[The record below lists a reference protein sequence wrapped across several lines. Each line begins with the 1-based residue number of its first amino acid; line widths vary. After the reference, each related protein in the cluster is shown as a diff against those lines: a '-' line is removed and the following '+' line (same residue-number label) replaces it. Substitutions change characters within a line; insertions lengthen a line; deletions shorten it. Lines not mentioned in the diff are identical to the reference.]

1 MQNKLPKIFLFVD
14 EFNLKDLSS
23 LDKNI
28 DIIYRN
34 YKKKID
40 KSTLLSL
47 KNFCKKNKRELYI
60 SNDIKLA
67 IQLDLDGIY
76 IPSFNNNLNFN
87 NLSISKKF
95 HIIGSAHNK
104 KEVLVKKQQNCSLIF
119 LAPLFQ
125 TPKNKTS
132 LNIIKFNLITL
143 NENRRF
149 IALGGINKSN
159 IKKINLTKSIGFA
172 GISWIKKNGLRMFLR
187 PFYKI

>member
-28 DIIYRN
+28 DIIYRK

-47 KNFCKKNKRELYI
+47 KNFCKKDKREFYI
-60 SNDIKLA
+60 SNNIKLA
-67 IQLDLDGIY
+67 IQLNLDGIY
-76 IPSFNNNLNFN
+76 IPSFNKNLNFN
-87 NLSISKKF
+87 NLNIHKKF

-104 KEVLVKKQQNCSLIF
+104 KEILIKKKQNCKLIF
-119 LAPLFQ
+119 LAPLFK
-125 TPKNKTS
+125 TPKNKTN

-143 NENRRF
+143 NENRKF

-159 IKKINLTKSIGFA
+159 IKK
-172 GISWIKKNGLRMFLR
+172 
-187 PFYKI
+187 